1 MQFMLLGPLHVTAGD
16 EEVRVGPPRQQALL
30 AVLLL
35 HRHHVLSAERLV
47 HAIWGDEPGHGARST
62 LKAHVSRLRGVLA
75 QSAGEGVSLETRRPG
90 YVLHVPDEDV
100 DVARFE
106 RLAAEGHAA
115 LARGQAASAAETLR
129 EALAL
134 WRGAAL
140 AGLADQSEMLAA
152 EATRLEEL
160 RLAALGGRVQADLW
174 LGGHEELVGELEA
187 LVADYPFRESL
198 WGHLMVALY
207 RAGRQ
212 ADALAAYERASSQL
226 ADELGVDPSEA
237 LRKLQEQILCQDP
250 SLATPAPAREPA
262 ASVER
267 FRLPASREAP
277 VGRERE
283 AEAVEKAL
291 SESRLVTLTG
301 PGGAGKT
308 TLALHVGRLVQ
319 EHFGDGAV
327 LVDLASVED
336 PADVGGAVLAA
347 LGAKDHIEEQNGTS
361 VVHALGAREVLVVA
375 DNCEHVLDAVAE
387 LIDATLAACP
397 RVHVLATSRQPLDVP
412 GERRWP
418 VTSLPV
424 PAEGADS
431 TQALRSPAV
440 ALFIRRAQAVD
451 PHFRL
456 SEDEVPTAAR
466 IVRELDGL
474 PLAIELAAVRVTSLS
489 LEEIA
494 AHLQHRFRLLRGGR
508 RRGPARQ
515 QTLENALAWSE
526 QLLTDVERRT
536 LARLA
541 ALPGGAGV
549 TTARRVAFE
558 ENIDDLGVVD
568 VLDGLARKSLLNAE
582 RSAAGTRYRMLES
595 VRAYFLERL
604 HGRGESEPTR
614 RRLAGYVLE
623 LAQEAGQA
631 IRSADPTDA
640 LARLDDELANLAAV
654 RSWALGEG
662 EPEVLFRL
670 VTALP
675 LVAEWRIRAQVYD
688 VMDAAAEAA
697 ERLDHPEWPAV
708 AAATSVA
715 MTIRGDPARARRQ
728 LTVALDRLPAGH
740 ALRPV
745 AWLSRVH
752 LSLMVGETETGVEAA
767 RACLDERHTKD
778 DRFLEAFA
786 RSSLALALVLAGRRP
801 EALAELETLGEI
813 SDGHESLTLA
823 AWCAYVHGEVLGDEA
838 HEQAQRH
845 YQQAV
850 ELGRRCGADAIIGV
864 ALIGLSS
871 LEARHGEPAWAL
883 PAFAEALT
891 HHLRG
896 GRWQECW
903 GALLNL
909 VQLFVRVGEYE
920 ATLEILGA
928 AETSP
933 TCPPAYGEAAA
944 RQAAVSGEATHA
956 LGDEVARRA
965 RMRGAGRDDTTVVR
979 MALATIAQLQQ
990 DHGEARHGRLGRR
1003 SPGSRSHPVQQ
1014 PASPRRVDERARRP

>member
-1 MQFMLLGPLHVTAGD
+1 MQFMLLGPLRVTTGG

-35 HRHHVLSAERLV
+35 HRHRVLSAERLV
-47 HAIWGDEPGHGARST
+47 HALWGDEPGDGARST

-75 QSAGEGVSLETRRPG
+75 PSAGEGVTLETRRPG

-115 LARGQAASAAETLR
+115 LVQGNSASAAETLR
-129 EALAL
+129 EALGL

-140 AGLADQSEMLAA
+140 AGLTEQSELLKA
-152 EATRLEEL
+152 EASRLEEL
-160 RLAALGGRVQADLW
+160 RLAALGDRVQADLR
-174 LGGHEELVGELEA
+174 LGEHEDLVGELET
-187 LVADYPFRESL
+187 LVADHPFRESL

-212 ADALAAYERASSQL
+212 ADALAAYQRASSLL
-226 ADELGVDPSEA
+226 ADELGVDPSEG
-237 LRKLQEQILCQDP
+237 LRQLQEQILRQDP
-250 SLATPAPAREPA
+250 SLAPPAPPQEPDARA
-262 ASVER
+262 ER
-267 FRLPASREAP
+267 FRLPASRETP
-277 VGRERE
+277 VGRETE
-283 AEAVEKAL
+283 AEAVKKAL
-291 SESRLVTLTG
+291 SECRLVTLTG

-308 TLALHVGRLVQ
+308 TLALHVGSLVQ
-319 EHFGDGAV
+319 ERFDDGAA

-347 LGAKDHIEEQNGTS
+347 LGAKDHVEQTNAAS
-361 VVHALGAREVLVVA
+361 VVRALGAREVLLVV
-375 DNCEHVLDAVAE
+375 DNCEHVLDAAAE
-387 LIDATLAACP
+387 LIDETLAACP
-397 RVHVLATSRQPLDVP
+397 RVRVLATSRQPLDVP
-412 GERRWP
+412 GGHRWP
-418 VTSLPV
+418 VTPLAV
-424 PAEGADS
+424 PAEDANS
-431 TQALRSPAV
+431 TEVLRSPAV
-440 ALFIRRAQAVD
+440 ALFVRRAQAVD

-456 SEDEVPTAAR
+456 TGDEVPVAAR

-494 AHLQHRFRLLRGGR
+494 AHLGHRFRLLRGGP

-526 QLLTDVERRT
+526 QLLGEVERRT

-568 VLDGLARKSLLNAE
+568 VLDGLARKSLLSAE
-582 RSAAGTRYRMLES
+582 RTATGMRYRMLES
-595 VRAYFLERL
+595 VRAYFLNRLNERD
-604 HGRGESEPTR
+604 ESEPTR
-614 RRLAGYVLE
+614 RRLADYVLE

-640 LARLDDELANLAAV
+640 LARLDEELANLAAV

-675 LVAEWRIRAQVYD
+675 LVAEWRIRAQIYD

-697 ERLDHPEWPAV
+697 ERLDHPQWPAV

-715 MTIRGDPARARRQ
+715 MTVRGDSARARRQ
-728 LTVALDRLPAGH
+728 LAVALEGLPPGH

-752 LSLMVGETETGVEAA
+752 LSLMVGETETGVDSAY
-767 RACLDERHTKD
+767 ACLEESHTKA
-778 DRFLEAFA
+778 DRFLQAFA
-786 RSSLALALVLAGRRP
+786 RSSLALALVLADRRP
-801 EALAELETLGEI
+801 EALEELGTLGRLAE
-813 SDGHESLTLA
+813 GHESPTLA
-823 AWCAYVHGEVLGDEA
+823 AWCAYVHGEVLGDQA

-845 YQQAV
+845 YQQAID
-850 ELGRRCGADAIIGV
+850 LGRRCGADAITGV

-909 VQLFVRVGEYE
+909 AQLFVRVGEHE
-920 ATLEILGA
+920 AALELLAA
-928 AETSP
+928 AEASP
-933 TCPPAYGEAAA
+933 TCPPVYGEAAA
-944 RQAAVSGEATHA
+944 RQAAASAQAVQALSEQAARHA
-956 LGDEVARRA
+956 RA
-965 RMRGAGRDDTTVVR
+965 RGADRDDTTTVR
-979 MALATIAQLQQ
+979 AALATIAQLQQ
-990 DHGEARHGRLGRR
+990 THGEARHERAGRHSSGTRHA
-1003 SPGSRSHPVQQ
+1003 PQQ
-1014 PASPRRVDERARRP
+1014 PSRQRMLHERAPRL